1 MKLAGPMK
9 TRLAAGFGAA
19 VLSIS
24 FAGAAQADERYAAY
38 VMDARTNEVL
48 LSDHA
53 DEQRYPASLTKM
65 MTLYLLFDAIE
76 RGQVS
81 MDTRMTASRH
91 AASQPPSRL
100 GLQCSR
106 RRGCDSITVEQAIR
120 GIVVQSANDVAM
132 LVAEK
137 LGHGNEATFVA
148 QMNSKAR
155 QLGMTNTHF
164 VNPNGLP
171 NPNQYS
177 SAHDLA
183 LLSQAIWRDFPQY
196 YHYFQT
202 AGFTY
207 RNRYSTNHD
216 HLLGQV
222 DGVDGIKTGYT
233 RASGYNLATSAERNG
248 RRVIVVVMGGESAS
262 ARDAQVAYLVDGAFE
277 TFAQRQ
283 LNPGVTFANLPVNRL
298 DVQLNPNAGGGVLAN
313 ATPSSP
319 LSGPLANGALAQG
332 QVVQTMN
339 PVRQSLGQQPT
350 AQGDQ
355 DENSTDEGEDQAA
368 PNAATAGHAQH

>member
-1 MKLAGPMK
+1 MKLAGSK
-9 TRLAAGFGAA
+9 KLRLIAGAA
-19 VLSIS
+19 AMS
-24 FAGAAQADERYAAY
+24 FAFAANAQADERYAAM
-38 VMDARTNEVL
+38 VMDARSGEVL

-53 DEQRYPASLTKM
+53 DEARFPASLTKM
-65 MTLYLLFDAIE
+65 MTLYILFDAIE
-76 RGQVS
+76 HGQVS

-91 AASQPPSRL
+91 AAAQPPSRL

-132 LVAEK
+132 MVAER
-137 LGHGNEATFVA
+137 LGGSEDRFVT
-148 QMNSKAR
+148 QMNARAR

-171 NPNQYS
+171 SPQQHS

-183 LLSQAIWRDFPQY
+183 VLSQALWRDFPQY

-202 AGFTY
+202 AGFSY

-222 DGVDGIKTGYT
+222 EGVDGIKTGYT
-233 RASGYNLATSAERNG
+233 RASGYNLASSAERNG

-262 ARDAQVAYLVDGAFE
+262 ARDAQVAYLIEGAFE
-277 TFAQRQ
+277 EYARRDLDPNGVSFAS
-283 LNPGVTFANLPVNRL
+283 LPTNRL
-298 DVQLNPNAGGGVLAN
+298 DVTLSPNAAGGGVLAR
-313 ATPSSP
+313 ATPQGS
-319 LSGPLANGALAQG
+319 LTGALANGGLAQG
-332 QVVQTMN
+332 QVVETMN
-339 PVRQSLGQQPT
+339 PVHEAFGQP
-350 AQGDQ
+350 AGQGDQ
-355 DENSTDEGEDQAA
+355 DDNSTDEPDAPDAA
-368 PNAATAGHAQH
+368 SAPAAGHAPR

>member
-1 MKLAGPMK
+1 MK
-9 TRLAAGFGAA
+9 TRLAAGVGAA
-19 VLSIS
+19 VLSFS
-24 FAGAAQADERYAAY
+24 FAGAAHADERYAAY
-38 VMDARTNEVL
+38 VMDARTSEVL

-65 MTLYLLFDAIE
+65 MTLYLLFDAVKH
-76 RGQVS
+76 GQLG
-81 MDTRMTASRH
+81 METRLTASRH

-106 RRGCDSITVEQAIR
+106 RHGCDSITVEQAIR

-132 LVAEK
+132 MVGER
-137 LGHGNEATFVA
+137 LGGSEPHFVA
-148 QMNSKAR
+148 MMNAKAR
-155 QLGMTNTHF
+155 DLGMTNTHF

-183 LLSQAIWRDFPQY
+183 MLSQALWRDFPQY

-207 RNRYSTNHD
+207 RNRYATNHD

-277 TFAQRQ
+277 TFAQRE

-298 DVQLNPNAGGGVLAN
+298 DVQLNPNAGGGVLASTRP
-313 ATPSSP
+313 ASP

-339 PVRQSLGQQPT
+339 PVGQPLGQQPV

-355 DENSTDEGEDQAA
+355 DDNSTDEGEDAPAA
-368 PNAATAGHAQH
+368 NAAANGHAQH

>member
-1 MKLAGPMK
+1 MKFAGSQK
-9 TRLAAGFGAA
+9 VRWL
-19 VLSIS
+19 
-24 FAGAAQADERYAAY
+24 AGAAAMTIAFTASAHADERYAAM
-38 VMDARTNEVL
+38 VIDARSGEVL

-53 DEQRYPASLTKM
+53 DEARYPASLTKM

-76 RGQVS
+76 HGQVS
-81 MDTRMTASRH
+81 MDARMTASRH
-91 AASQPPSRL
+91 AAAQPPSRL

-106 RRGCDSITVEQAIR
+106 RRGCDTITVEQAVR

-132 LVAEK
+132 MVAER
-137 LGHGNEATFVA
+137 LGGSEDRFVA
-148 QMNSKAR
+148 QMNARAR

-171 NPNQYS
+171 DPHQYS

-183 LLSQAIWRDFPQY
+183 VLSQALWRDFPQY

-222 DGVDGIKTGYT
+222 EGVDGIKTGYT
-233 RASGYNLATSAERNG
+233 RASGYNLASSAERNG

-262 ARDAQVAYLVDGAFE
+262 ARDAQVSYLIEGAFE
-277 TFAQRQ
+277 EYARRD
-283 LNPGVTFANLPVNRL
+283 LDPNGVTYANLPTNRL
-298 DVQLNPNAGGGVLAN
+298 DVTLSPNAGGGVLAR
-313 ATPSSP
+313 ATPSAP
-319 LSGPLANGALAQG
+319 LVSGPLAAQG
-332 QVVQTMN
+332 QVVETMN
-339 PVRQSLGQQPT
+339 PVHGALQPSNAT
-350 AQGDQ
+350 GQGDQ
-355 DENSTDEGEDQAA
+355 DNSTDEPDTSAVS
-368 PNAATAGHAQH
+368 AATGGHAQQ